1 MEFRTIVDIR
11 KPDFQIEPLEQLL
24 FVGSCF
30 ADSIGK
36 RFADEHFPVVVNPYG
51 VMYNPAS
58 VLHTLQRWE
67 GDVPRVVFLT
77 LGTNHVY
84 RLRESGE
91 IVDNCQKRPQNLFL
105 EQELTVGEC
114 TDFLLQAV
122 DELQQ
127 RRPDV
132 RVVVT
137 VSPIRYAKY
146 GFHGSS
152 DPVPAISRLTR
163 SCRTSCATIVSTSR
177 ICFIL
182 LLRPWNISGNDS
194 PSCISAPWPS
204 SSCRTGN
211 LSRLRCIISRS
222 ARRVRTTSRSSYKL
236 RKKKRHLSRIIIIW
250 YSFFF
255 IDSYQDM
262 LRSLHIKRKKSLKS
276 LVVCCKVRTFAPA
289 FGTRSAGS
297 TKGKSSLKDLH
308 RQK

>member
-122 DELQQ
+122 GELQQ

-146 GFHGSS
+146 GFHGSQLS
-152 DPVPAISRLTR
+152 K
-163 SCRTSCATIVSTSR
+163 AT
-177 ICFIL
+177 L
-182 LLRPWNISGNDS
+182 LLAVNELCALRPCASYFPAYEIVLDE
-194 PSCISAPWPS
+194 
-204 SSCRTGN
+204 
-211 LSRLRCIISRS
+211 LRD
-222 ARRVRTTSRSSYKL
+222 YK
-236 RKKKRHLSRIIIIW
+236 
-250 YSFFF
+250 SF
-255 IDSYQDM
+255 
-262 LRSLHIKRKKSLKS
+262 
-276 LVVCCKVRTFAPA
+276 LVQAQEKEKTLIAHYNNMV
-289 FGTRSAGS
+289 
-297 TKGKSSLKDLH
+297 
-308 RQK
+308 